1 MAKKDVLYGSNGGNV
16 ASATKKE
23 DKKMKK
29 IEYDFFYDGR
39 IIAKEN
45 VICVFGKNW
54 KKKFVRNQ
62 FGEWMSGG
70 YKACPRE

>member
-29 IEYDFFYDGR
+29 IEYNFFYNGKA
-39 IIAKEN
+39 ILKEEI
-45 VICVFGKNW
+45 VREFGKNW
-54 KKKFVRNQ
+54 KKKFVRDQWGN
-62 FGEWMSGG
+62 WAHG
-70 YKACPRE
+70 YYRACQR